1 MGYEFKTERA
11 WVHAGR
17 YGWLPLDL
25 VVQLGIESDIYGND
39 VITFK
44 LSYSDKGEKYK
55 SNIVFGS
62 KPG

>member
-1 MGYEFKTERA
+1 MGYEYKKETA
-11 WVHAGR
+11 WVHAGE

-25 VVQLGIESDIYGND
+25 VVSLDIESDIYGND

-44 LSYSDKGEKYK
+44 LSHSDKGERYK